1 MSGMAKDTGEQ
12 SPEFSTPQALRL
24 RRRQAAPSVANSSD
38 AVDRANGGGHFVAA
52 FADALRDILREERRR
67 AA

>member
-1 MSGMAKDTGEQ
+1 MRTMANETGEQ
-12 SPEFSTPQALRL
+12 SPEFSTAQALGS
-24 RRRQAAPSVANSSD
+24 RRR
-38 AVDRANGGGHFVAA
+38 RATPNTAHSNGHFVAA

>member
-1 MSGMAKDTGEQ
+1 MRGMAKGSGDQ
-12 SPEFSTPQALRL
+12 SPKFQDQQLRS
-24 RRRQAAPSVANSSD
+24 RRRRPPVEPN
-38 AVDRANGGGHFVAA
+38 GHFVKA

>member
-1 MSGMAKDTGEQ
+1 MRGMAKPAGEE
-12 SPEFSTPQALRL
+12 SPKVQDQHLRS
-24 RRRQAAPSVANSSD
+24 RRRRPSAEAS
-38 AVDRANGGGHFVAA
+38 GYFMKA

>member
-12 SPEFSTPQALRL
+12 SPKFSTAHALRS
-24 RRRQAAPSVANSSD
+24 RRQAAASATDSSE
-38 AVDRANGGGHFVAA
+38 AIDRPNAGGHFVAA
-52 FADALRDILREERRR
+52 FADALSDILREERRR